1 MIKQVYDLVK
11 RLAREH
17 KLINS
22 FKYEMLNKSAGT
34 GEDVTPLV
42 FLEMPIYFGGVRI
55 QDGTVPVTFNVDIV
69 LNPQA
74 LENFDVEQ
82 LTDISCQEIASQI
95 AQQFIARMRN
105 LYKEGESTVYVYN
118 YSILTLQR
126 WYDDAS
132 YGVRLT
138 VNGSVI
144 NEINFCMDDDYF
156 DPDKEFRKEDILLT
170 VDTDNA
176 EGCTPMSWKLPTI
189 NLD

>member
-1 MIKQVYDLVK
+1 MIKQVYDLILK
-11 RLAREH
+11 ISREH

-22 FKYEMLNKSAGT
+22 FKYEMLSKAAGT
-34 GEDVTPLV
+34 GEDATPLV
-42 FLEMPIYFGGVRI
+42 FLEMPLYFGSVNI
-55 QDGTVPVTFNVDIV
+55 QDGTIPVTFNVDII

-82 LTDISCQEIASQI
+82 LTDVSCQEIASQI

-105 LYKEGESTVYVYN
+105 LYNDDETTVNVQN

-138 VNGSVI
+138 VNATVI

-156 DPDKEFRKEDILLT
+156 DKEKEFKKDNLLEHIDTED
-170 VDTDNA
+170 A
-176 EGCTPMSWKLPTI
+176 AGCSELSYKLPKFT
-189 NLD
+189 L

>member
-1 MIKQVYDLVK
+1 MIKQVYDLIL
-11 RLAREH
+11 RISREH

-22 FKYEMLNKSAGT
+22 FKYEMLSKAAGT
-34 GEDVTPLV
+34 GEDATPLV
-42 FLEMPIYFGGVRI
+42 FLEMPLYFGSVNI
-55 QDGTVPVTFNVDIV
+55 QDGTIPVTFNVDII

-82 LTDISCQEIASQI
+82 LTDVSCQEIASQI

-105 LYKEGESTVYVYN
+105 LYMDDETTVNVQN

-138 VNGSVI
+138 VNATVI
-144 NEINFCMDDDYF
+144 NDINFCMDGDYF
-156 DPDKEFRKEDILLT
+156 DQDKEFKKDNLLKPIDTED
-170 VDTDNA
+170 A
-176 EGCTPMSWKLPTI
+176 SGCSELSYKLPKFT
-189 NLD
+189 L

>member
-1 MIKQVYDLVK
+1 MIKQVYDLIL
-11 RLAREH
+11 RISREH

-22 FKYEMLNKSAGT
+22 FKYEMLSKAAGT
-34 GEDVTPLV
+34 GEDATPLV
-42 FLEMPIYFGGVRI
+42 FLEMPLYFGSVNI
-55 QDGTVPVTFNVDIV
+55 QDGTIPVTFNVDII

-82 LTDISCQEIASQI
+82 LTDVSCQEIASQI

-105 LYKEGESTVYVYN
+105 LYMNDETTVNVQN

-138 VNGSVI
+138 VNATVI
-144 NEINFCMDDDYF
+144 NDINFCMDDDYF
-156 DPDKEFRKEDILLT
+156 DKDKEFKKDNLLEHIDTED
-170 VDTDNA
+170 A
-176 EGCTPMSWKLPTI
+176 AGCSELSYKLPKFT
-189 NLD
+189 L

>member
-1 MIKQVYDLVK
+1 MIKQVYDLIL
-11 RLAREH
+11 RISREH

-22 FKYEMLNKSAGT
+22 FKYEMLSKAAGT
-34 GEDVTPLV
+34 GEDATPLV
-42 FLEMPIYFGGVRI
+42 FLEMPLYFGSVNI
-55 QDGTVPVTFNVDIV
+55 QDGTIPVTFNVDII

-82 LTDISCQEIASQI
+82 LTDVSCQEIASQI

-105 LYKEGESTVYVYN
+105 LYMDDETTVNVQN

-138 VNGSVI
+138 VNATVI

-156 DPDKEFRKEDILLT
+156 DKEKEFKKDNLLKHIDTED
-170 VDTDNA
+170 A
-176 EGCTPMSWKLPTI
+176 AGCSELSYKLPKFT
-189 NLD
+189 L

>member
-1 MIKQVYDLVK
+1 MIKQVYDLIL
-11 RLAREH
+11 RISREH

-22 FKYEMLNKSAGT
+22 FKYEMLSKAAGT
-34 GEDVTPLV
+34 GEDATPLV
-42 FLEMPIYFGGVRI
+42 FLEMPLYFGSVNI
-55 QDGTVPVTFNVDIV
+55 QDGTIPVTFNVDII

-82 LTDISCQEIASQI
+82 LTDVSCQEIASQI

-105 LYKEGESTVYVYN
+105 LYNDDETTVNVQN

-138 VNGSVI
+138 VNATVI

-156 DPDKEFRKEDILLT
+156 DKEKEFKKDNLLEHIDTED
-170 VDTDNA
+170 A
-176 EGCTPMSWKLPTI
+176 AGCSELSYKLPKF
-189 NLD
+189 LRV

>member
-11 RLAREH
+11 KLAETH

-22 FKYEMLNKSAGT
+22 FKYEMLSKSAGT

-42 FLEMPIYFGGVRI
+42 FLEMPIYYGSVNI
-55 QDGTVPVTFNVDIV
+55 QDGTIPVTFNIDIV

-82 LTDISCQEIASQI
+82 LTDVSCQEIASQI

-105 LYKEGESTVYVYN
+105 LYMDNETTVNVQN

-132 YGVRLT
+132 YGVRMT
-138 VNGSVI
+138 VNATVI
-144 NEINFCMDDDYF
+144 NEINFCLDDDYF
-156 DPDKEFRKEDILLT
+156 DPDKEFRKENLIPK
-170 VDTDNA
+170 VDTDDA
-176 EGCTPMSWKLPTI
+176 QGCVELDYKLPQFT
-189 NLD
+189 L